1 MGCVRQILERLACW
15 PAEVSRWLK
24 GKEKIQKE
32 DKEARL
38 SFSLYLPGGP
48 REESV
53 LSEPRQF
60 VSVCFT
66 FGEN

>member
-38 SFSLYLPGGP
+38 SFFLYLPGGP

-53 LSEPRQF
+53 LS
-60 VSVCFT
+60 
-66 FGEN
+66 